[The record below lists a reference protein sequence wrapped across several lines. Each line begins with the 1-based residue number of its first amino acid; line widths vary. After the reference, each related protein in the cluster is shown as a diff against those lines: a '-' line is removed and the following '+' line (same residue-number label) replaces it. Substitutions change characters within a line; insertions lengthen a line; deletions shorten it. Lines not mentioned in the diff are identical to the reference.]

1 MTFAGL
7 LKGLL
12 VLLVIANLAV
22 LAAWLVPPQLR
33 AMGVLPPVV
42 PQYRELARVAL
53 PALDA
58 AAAATTTTT
67 TASAVASDAERA
79 PTERPNAAEMPAASA
94 PPPAESAEPPP
105 PAGSLEP
112 RAPPPPTAAALGCA
126 VVGPFLDQAAAQA
139 ARERLV
145 AAGGS
150 AQLQAE
156 NPVRYMVLLPPAASP
171 AAAGET
177 RRVLRQHGF
186 DAYVMPAGEYRNG
199 ISVGVFE
206 SRARALAQQ
215 RRVAELGFSAE
226 LIQRQPPAAYRLLAR
241 VPPAALDGLPHAA
254 CEPPDGSEPGD
265 A

>member
-22 LAAWLVPPQLR
+22 LAAWLAPPQLR

-53 PALDA
+53 PAPQA
-58 AAAATTTTT
+58 AAAATASPPASAAYLSSESPTTT
-67 TASAVASDAERA
+67 E
-79 PTERPNAAEMPAASA
+79 A
-94 PPPAESAEPPP
+94 PPPVAAPASSVELSAP
-105 PAGSLEP
+105 ST
-112 RAPPPPTAAALGCA
+112 PPPTLKADALGCT
-126 VVGPFLDQAAAQA
+126 VVGPFPDQAAAQA
-139 ARERLV
+139 VRDRLV

-215 RRVAELGFSAE
+215 RRVAELGFSAQ
-226 LIQRQPPAAYRLLAR
+226 LIERQRPAAYRLLAR
-241 VPPAALDGLPHAA
+241 APPAALAGLPHAA
-254 CEPPDGSEPGD
+254 CQPPDEGEDGD

>member
-22 LAAWLVPPQLR
+22 LAAWLAPPQLR
-33 AMGVLPPVV
+33 TMGVLPPVA

-53 PALDA
+53 PAPEA
-58 AAAATTTTT
+58 AAAATTITT

-94 PPPAESAEPPP
+94 PPPAESSREPPP

-139 ARERLV
+139 VRERLV

-226 LIQRQPPAAYRLLAR
+226 LIQRQRPAAYRLLAR
-241 VPPAALDGLPHAA
+241 APPAALDGLPHTA
-254 CEPPDGSEPGD
+254 CPPAGSEHSD